1 MKEAMTTR
9 KLTLMAL
16 LLSMSL
22 IIFTIESQL
31 PPPVALPGVKW
42 GLANVVT
49 LVAIFLVGKKEA
61 GTILFLRI
69 MLTAVMA
76 GSGISFLYSLSGGVL
91 SFLTMCLLSNLLDV
105 EKIWVISIFGALAH
119 NIGQIIAAC
128 LVTELVQLVYYL
140 PVLAISGIICG
151 LITGLAA
158 KFTLKALARAK
169 FGGEK
174 VEM

>member
-22 IIFTIESQL
+22 IIFTIEAQL

-69 MLTAVMA
+69 MLTAIMA
-76 GSGISFLYSLSGGVL
+76 G
-91 SFLTMCLLSNLLDV
+91 
-105 EKIWVISIFGALAH
+105 
-119 NIGQIIAAC
+119 
-128 LVTELVQLVYYL
+128 
-140 PVLAISGIICG
+140 SGIICG